1 MGRTRRCDRDACQRR
16 RVRIVREIAELRTAL
31 DGRRREGATIGLV
44 PTMGFFHEGHLSLMR
59 RARGDCDVVVVSL
72 FVNPTQFNDPADLDA
87 YPRDE
92 ARDAAIA
99 QSGGVDF
106 LFAPNADEMYE
117 HDASTSVV
125 VGGISETL
133 EGEARGP
140 GHFRGV
146 ATVVA
151 KLFNI
156 VQPAAAYFGQK
167 DAQQALVVRRMVRDL
182 DFPIRIEVC
191 PTVREPDGLA
201 MSSRNV
207 RLASSERAQALA
219 LRRGLDAAVA
229 AITGGERNAARIEGR
244 ARQAMEALGVEP
256 EYFALVSAET
266 LAPLRTL
273 SGEILIAVAARVG
286 GVRLIDNEIVGTP
299 PK

>member
-1 MGRTRRCDRDACQRR
+1 M
-16 RVRIVREIAELRTAL
+16 RIVREIAELRTAL
-31 DGRRREGATIGLV
+31 ESHRREGASIGLV

-59 RARGDCDVVVVSL
+59 RARVDCDVVVVSL
-72 FVNPTQFNDPADLDA
+72 FVNPTQFNDAADLEA

-99 QSGGVDF
+99 QSGVVDF
-106 LFAPNADEMYE
+106 LFAPAASEMYQ
-117 HDASTSVV
+117 HDASTTITVGSV
-125 VGGISETL
+125 SEPL
-133 EGEARGP
+133 EGESRGP

-146 ATVVA
+146 ATIVA
-151 KLFNI
+151 KLLNI
-156 VQPAAAYFGQK
+156 VQPSVAYFGQK

-182 DFPIRIEVC
+182 DFPVRIEVC

-207 RLASSERAQALA
+207 RLAPVVRAQALA

-229 AITGGERNAARIEGR
+229 AIAAGERNAARVEGR
-244 ARQAMEALGVEP
+244 GRQAMEALGVEP
-256 EYFALVSAET
+256 EYFAVVSAAT
-266 LAPLRTL
+266 LAPTRSL
-273 SGEILIAVAARVG
+273 SGEVLIAVAARVG
-286 GVRLIDNEIVGTP
+286 GVRLIDNEIVGAP